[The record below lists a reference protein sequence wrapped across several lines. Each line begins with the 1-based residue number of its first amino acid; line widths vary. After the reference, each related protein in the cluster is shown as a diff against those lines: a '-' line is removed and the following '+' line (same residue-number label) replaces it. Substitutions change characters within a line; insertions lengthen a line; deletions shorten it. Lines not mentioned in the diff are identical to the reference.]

1 VIEMKVLLVYPPDS
15 YLAGEE
21 YFVHRSPPLGL
32 AYIAALL
39 EKAGHDVEVIDCVI
53 ENWRQRIWEDD
64 CYHVGLSW
72 NEMRSRIKQVE
83 PDIVGISCMF
93 SCQFRNAQKTARL
106 VKEVDPNIPV
116 VVGGAHPSGAPSLVM
131 KDPDFDFVIIGEGE
145 YSMLSLVNCLEEGG
159 SLDVVQGLVFRENDV
174 LKINPRKHFPRDLD
188 VLPFPARHLFP
199 IKEYLV
205 LSADYKMNGISAKR
219 IPFTTMITSRGCP
232 NRCVFCVIHKVWGR
246 FWRARSP
253 RNVVDEIELLVDKYK
268 IREIHFQDDNL
279 TLDKNRM
286 RNICREILNRGV
298 DISWTTPNGVHVNT
312 LDEDLLQIMKRSGC
326 YRLFLGI
333 ESGNPYILNSIVEKG
348 LSLARVRE
356 VVKLIK
362 RLDMETVGFFVL
374 GLPGETKDTMK
385 DTVEFAKSLDLDH
398 AQFSIATPY
407 PGTDLYDQCK
417 SMGYLKNE
425 DLSKLWVGCANISTD
440 AFSSE
445 DVQKVCDN
453 AKREFELHKLVK
465 HPRKLFSRNELRKI
479 CKYFLRDTRLQR

>member
-1 VIEMKVLLVYPPDS
+1 MKVLLVYPPDS

-205 LSADYKMNGISAKR
+205 LSADYKM
-219 IPFTTMITSRGCP
+219 
-232 NRCVFCVIHKVWGR
+232 
-246 FWRARSP
+246 
-253 RNVVDEIELLVDKYK
+253 
-268 IREIHFQDDNL
+268 
-279 TLDKNRM
+279 

-362 RLDMETVGFFVL
+362 RLDM
-374 GLPGETKDTMK
+374 
-385 DTVEFAKSLDLDH
+385 
-398 AQFSIATPY
+398 
-407 PGTDLYDQCK
+407 
-417 SMGYLKNE
+417 
-425 DLSKLWVGCANISTD
+425 
-440 AFSSE
+440 
-445 DVQKVCDN
+445 
-453 AKREFELHKLVK
+453 
-465 HPRKLFSRNELRKI
+465 
-479 CKYFLRDTRLQR
+479 